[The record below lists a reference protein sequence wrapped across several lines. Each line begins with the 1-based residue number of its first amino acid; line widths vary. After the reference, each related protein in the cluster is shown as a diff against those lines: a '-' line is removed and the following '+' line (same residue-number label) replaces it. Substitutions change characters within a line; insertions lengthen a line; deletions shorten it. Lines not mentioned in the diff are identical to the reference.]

1 MPNKY
6 SFAEIT
12 KVYVE
17 GEKRFVEG
25 YASTGAV
32 DAEGEI
38 VDPEATREAVADWG
52 KWGNVRY
59 MHLPHA
65 VGVVEDMRFDDKGL
79 FVKAEIVDDDIW
91 EKVKKGVLK
100 GFSIGFSK
108 AEKVWD
114 KVKDA
119 WRIVKYQ
126 LVEISLVDN
135 PANTECSFVI
145 VKRAEDADH
154 AAEAAQKEAEE
165 MAEQDAAK
173 AAEEKRSVL
182 ATVKGWFE
190 GGKPEAEEVKALLPE
205 DKPEPV
211 TEPEYVKAMRVEM
224 AKLAEGQKA
233 LVVELAMSKANVEA
247 ADLCK
252 RAHLPPKFEFPLA
265 QYKAGAEEIKLDE
278 AGEHKI
284 TRNEFFDRL
293 VEAKGISKLEN
304 PAVLAEPPE
313 KAEVKKVSLEEAMRV
328 SSGPTDPGERAKL
341 AEKAKIRQR
350 KDKISLDEATE
361 LVLAEYEE
369 KEAA

>member
-32 DAEGEI
+32 DADDEI
-38 VDPEATREAVADWG
+38 VDPEATREAGAEWA

-114 KVKDA
+114 KVKEA

-135 PANTECSFVI
+135 PANPECSFTI

-165 MAEQDAAK
+165 MAEQDAAR
-173 AAEEKRSVL
+173 AAEEKTSVL
-182 ATVKGWFE
+182 ATVRGWFKS
-190 GGKPEAEEVKALLPE
+190 GAPEAEEVKALLPE

-211 TEPEYVKAMRVEM
+211 KEPESLEVKALR
-224 AKLAEGQKA
+224 ADITKLAEEQKA
-233 LVVELAMSKANVEA
+233 LKVELAMSKASTEA
-247 ADLCK
+247 ASLCK
-252 RAHLPPKFEFPLA
+252 RAHLPPKFEYPLA

-284 TRNEFFDRL
+284 SRNEFFDRL
-293 VEAKGISKLEN
+293 LEAKGTAKLDDPKTLGE
-304 PAVLAEPPE
+304 PPAKVHVEAAVLGNDAEQAKLQALAA
-313 KAEVKKVSLEEAMRV
+313 KADALSKADGIPVNEAM
-328 SSGPTDPGERAKL
+328 KN
-341 AEKAKIRQR
+341 
-350 KDKISLDEATE
+350 
-361 LVLAEYEE
+361 VLAA
-369 KEAA
+369 EAKGGE